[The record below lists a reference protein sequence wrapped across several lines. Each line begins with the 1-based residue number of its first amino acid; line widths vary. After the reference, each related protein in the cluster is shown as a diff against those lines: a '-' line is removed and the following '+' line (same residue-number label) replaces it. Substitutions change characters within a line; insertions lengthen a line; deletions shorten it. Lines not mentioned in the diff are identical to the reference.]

1 MSVRRLVVAT
11 ALTALTAGGAAAVT
25 TLTASGP
32 ASAGCGTVGV
42 PGHDTYQVCNPVID
56 TVENLLRPS

>member
-1 MSVRRLVVAT
+1 MTVRRVLLAAALAVGAAAAT
-11 ALTALTAGGAAAVT
+11 SLTALS
-25 TLTASGP
+25 ASGP

-56 TVENLLRPS
+56 KVEDLLR

>member
-1 MSVRRLVVAT
+1 MTVCRVLLA
-11 ALTALTAGGAAAVT
+11 AALTAGAAAAIV
-25 TLTASGP
+25 LPSAGP

-56 TVENLLRPS
+56 QVENLLKPS